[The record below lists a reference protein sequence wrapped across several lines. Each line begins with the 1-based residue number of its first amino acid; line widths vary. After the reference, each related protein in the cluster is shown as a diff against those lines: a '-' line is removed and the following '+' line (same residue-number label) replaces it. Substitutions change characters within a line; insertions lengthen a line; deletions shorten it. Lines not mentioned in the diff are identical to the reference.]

1 MTRVHDIAMTSAS
14 AAVILIAFS
23 SCTLPAK
30 QGHAIE
36 TPQAKPNA
44 SHIAQLERGRDA
56 YFAQC
61 VEPAC
66 PTTTPKTLAVAVA
79 AADPQTQLQ
88 PSIQGNAR
96 ALESVAPA
104 EVSKP
109 APLRKPQ
116 VLVLEF
122 ATDSAVLT
130 PAHRTLLTKTAKA
143 LGRAERVLI
152 VGRTDNVGP
161 DAPNQAIAL
170 ARAGAVRDHIKRVS
184 PAQPHDIRI
193 DARGLCCYVASND
206 TPEGRARN
214 RRVEVVFTAPSEG
227 VP

>member
-14 AAVILIAFS
+14 AAVILFAFS
-23 SCTLPAK
+23 SCTLPVK
-30 QGHAIE
+30 QGPAST
-36 TPQAKPNA
+36 TPQGKPNA
-44 SHIAQLERGRDA
+44 SHIAQLDRGRDA

-61 VEPAC
+61 IEPAC

-79 AADPQTQLQ
+79 VADPQTQPQ
-88 PSIQGNAR
+88 TSMQGNAR
-96 ALESVAPA
+96 ALESIAPA
-104 EVSKP
+104 DVTKP
-109 APLRKPQ
+109 APLHKPQ

-130 PAHRTLLTKTAKA
+130 PAHRTLLNNAAKA
-143 LGRAERVLI
+143 LGRAERVLV

-184 PAQPHDIRI
+184 PAQPNDIRI
-193 DARGLCCYVASND
+193 DARGLCCYIASND